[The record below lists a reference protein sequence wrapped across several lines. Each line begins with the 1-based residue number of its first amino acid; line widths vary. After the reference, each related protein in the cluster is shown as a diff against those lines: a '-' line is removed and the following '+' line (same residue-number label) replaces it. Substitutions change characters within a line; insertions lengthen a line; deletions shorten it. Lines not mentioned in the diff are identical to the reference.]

1 MERAGKRPGNRVPG
15 RQLPPYQ
22 AYLLRLWCEES
33 RDDASAVAW
42 RFSLEDT
49 QTGARRGFAD
59 FEALVIFLS
68 GLIEDAGRP
77 EQLK

>member
-1 MERAGKRPGNRVPG
+1 MERPEKQPIYHVPAY
-15 RQLPPYQ
+15 R
-22 AYLLRLWCEES
+22 AYLLRLWCEQGRS
-33 RDDASAVAW
+33 DVSAVVW

-68 GLIEDAGRP
+68 GLVEDAARP
-77 EQLK
+77 E

>member
-1 MERAGKRPGNRVPG
+1 MERSEKRPIYHI
-15 RQLPPYQ
+15 PPYR
-22 AYLLRLWCEES
+22 AYLLRLWCEQGRS
-33 RDDASAVAW
+33 DASAVAW

-68 GLIEDAGRP
+68 GLIEDTNRP
-77 EQLK
+77 E